1 MDTNET
7 GRRGIV
13 AFLRDHRPI
22 VVVSMVAG
30 LLTIFAVAGPLLVA
44 PPEPG
49 TRNVA
54 DLPKAEKE
62 QPNQKQAEKAQ
73 KLPAKKQNFFDFL
86 RPVIRAEN
94 NRVREQRERLRGL
107 LETLKAD
114 GSLSSGERE
123 WLARMAERY
132 RVKADE
138 PLARARAL
146 WVRVDIIPVSLA
158 LSQAAL
164 ESAWGQSRFAREA
177 NNLFGEWCFEPGCGV
192 VPARRPAGK
201 TYEVEAFDG
210 VGGSV
215 RSYIHNLNS
224 HPAYAPLREI
234 RARARA
240 AGEMPSGYEMAAG
253 LVNYAAIGEKYVGHI
268 RSVIEANGLRR
279 QPDQQPG

>member
-1 MDTNET
+1 METNET

-13 AFLRDHRPI
+13 ALLGEYRPI
-22 VVVSMVAG
+22 VVVCMVAG
-30 LLTIFAVAGPLLVA
+30 LLVVFAVGGALLVA

-49 TRNVA
+49 VRNVA
-54 DLPKAEKE
+54 DLPEPE
-62 QPNQKQAEKAQ
+62 TEQ
-73 KLPAKKQNFFDFL
+73 KLTAKKRHFFEFL
-86 RPVIRAEN
+86 RPVVRAEN
-94 NRVREQRERLRGL
+94 SRVREQREHLREL
-107 LETLKAD
+107 LETLEAE
-114 GSLSSGERE
+114 GTLSSGDRE
-123 WLARMAERY
+123 WLARMAKRY

-146 WVRVDIIPVSLA
+146 WSRVDIVPVSLA
-158 LSQAAL
+158 LAQAAL

-192 VPARRPAGK
+192 VPAQRPAGK

-240 AGEMPSGYEMAAG
+240 EGEMPNGYEMAAG

-268 RSVIEANGLRR
+268 RDVIEANGLRQ
-279 QPDQQPG
+279 QPDQQSG